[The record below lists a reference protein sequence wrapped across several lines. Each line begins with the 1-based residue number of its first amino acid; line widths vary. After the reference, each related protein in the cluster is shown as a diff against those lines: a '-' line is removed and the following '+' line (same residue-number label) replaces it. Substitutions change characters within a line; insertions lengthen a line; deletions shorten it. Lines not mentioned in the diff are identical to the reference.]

1 MSRVGIVTLNFGE
14 PARAD
19 MAEVV
24 PFLERIFWINRSL
37 EQSDAET
44 ARARARQLANDRAPG
59 LIAEYELIGGSP
71 MNAQSDAHAEALE
84 GVLRTRGHDV
94 VVYSAFQFTDP
105 LPDAIVAQA
114 RADGIERLIALPVYP
129 LCGPS
134 TTVAA
139 FASLRDALARAGW
152 DAPLREISGW
162 HPHPDYVRLRAA
174 GIVDSARSAGL
185 DANDARVAL
194 VFSAHGT
201 PLKYIREGSRYDR
214 YVEENC
220 RQVAAAAGWTR
231 YVIGWQNHTN
241 RPLEWTQPDIG
252 KVIEEID
259 ADAVIVVPISF
270 MHEQSETLAELDHEL
285 REEAEARGLA
295 FHRVPVP
302 HDDPRFIDLLADL
315 CEPFVR
321 DENVAAGES
330 VACGSVREIP
340 DARCELRQCLCRPVP
355 GTLCLN
361 GRP

>member
-1 MSRVGIVTLNFGE
+1 MSRVAIVTLNFGE
-14 PARAD
+14 PAS
-19 MAEVV
+19 AELHDVV
-24 PFLERIFWINRSL
+24 PFLERIFWVNRAL
-37 EQSDAET
+37 EQSDPDA
-44 ARARARQLANDRAPG
+44 ARARARQLAHDRAPG
-59 LIAEYELIGGSP
+59 LIAELELIGGSP
-71 MNAQSDAHAEALE
+71 MNPQSDEHARALE
-84 GVLRTRGHDV
+84 RVLRARGHDV
-94 VVYSAFQFTDP
+94 RVYSAFQFTDP
-105 LPDAIVAQA
+105 LPDAIVARA
-114 RADGIERLIALPVYP
+114 RAEGAERLIALPVYP

-134 TTVAA
+134 TTIAA
-139 FASLRDALARAGW
+139 FAALRDAVTRAGW
-152 DAPLREISGW
+152 SVHVQEISGW
-162 HPHPDYVRLRAA
+162 HPHPDYVQLRAD
-174 GIVDSARSAGL
+174 GILDVARAARI
-185 DANDARVAL
+185 DPTDARTAL

-220 RQVAAAAGWTR
+220 RQVAAAAGWSR

-252 KVIEEID
+252 RVIDEID
-259 ADAVIVVPISF
+259 ADSVVVVPISF

-285 REEAEARGLA
+285 REQAEGRGLA

-302 HDDPRFIDLLADL
+302 HDDARFVELLADL

-321 DENVAAGES
+321 DAALAPGALAGRCVAEA
-330 VACGSVREIP
+330 IP